1 MTSIERRKPLSE
13 TTLQIIITAFIASI
27 PPTILAIATLITSK
41 AAAKAATE
49 AVEVAVVTAGV
60 ASQKADSLAEK
71 TEMVH
76 KLVNSGYAVQLK
88 VSSVALRRLAE
99 ITKDTDDVSA
109 AELAEKAVA
118 EHAQKQNVVDI
129 AEAKKESE
137 ETT

>member
-1 MTSIERRKPLSE
+1 M
-13 TTLQIIITAFIASI
+13 QIIVTALIASI
-27 PPTILAIATLITSK
+27 PPTILAIATLISSR
-41 AAAKAATE
+41 AAAKAATQ

-60 ASQKADSLAEK
+60 ASQKADNLAEK

-88 VSSVALRRLAE
+88 VSSIALRRLADL
-99 ITKDTDDVSA
+99 TKDTGDVLA
-109 AELAEKAVA
+109 ADLAERAVA
-118 EHAQKQNVVDI
+118 EHAQKQSVVDI